1 MTKRR
6 FPIRLTKQNT
16 TIISVKEAHLNQSES
31 EMQKLEWP
39 KIYQKNW
46 KEGKNRASD
55 LDILRI
61 IIQVGNN

>member
-1 MTKRR
+1 MKKR

-39 KIYQKNW
+39 KIYQKN
-46 KEGKNRASD
+46 
-55 LDILRI
+55 
-61 IIQVGNN
+61 